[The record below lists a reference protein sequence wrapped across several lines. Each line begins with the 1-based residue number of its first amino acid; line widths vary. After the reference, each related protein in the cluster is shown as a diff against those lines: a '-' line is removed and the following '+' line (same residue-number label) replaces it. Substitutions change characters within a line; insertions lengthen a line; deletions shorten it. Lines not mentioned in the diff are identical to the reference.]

1 VHTLRLGPV
10 LTSRVGSNTERGIS
24 GGELKRL
31 NIATELLAQPQL
43 LFLDEPLSGLD
54 SSLATLVLHALS
66 TDAATRSTTILLSVH
81 QPSASM
87 WYHFADLMLMAP
99 GGHTAYFGNAQA
111 AQAHV
116 ASAMGVARPP
126 HVSDAEWLM
135 DIVSGLRHDA
145 PTDGLLASF
154 AACPAPPHPPRG
166 RAIHVPARPPIHV
179 ATLALLRRGS
189 ADRLRAERKRFEV
202 MVTVGLAAIF
212 AGVFFQVGAHRLE
225 RQRDYVSIL
234 FFFVAHWS
242 WYPLFKTMGA
252 YPTQRDVLTRERAS
266 DSYAIA
272 AWSMAHVLGEWSTA
286 WMHPLLF
293 YIVAYPLA
301 ALPVRAFP
309 SLFVINMINLEVR
322 GRDVT

>member
-1 VHTLRLGPV
+1 
-10 LTSRVGSNTERGIS
+10 
-24 GGELKRL
+24 
-31 NIATELLAQPQL
+31 
-43 LFLDEPLSGLD
+43 
-54 SSLATLVLHALS
+54 
-66 TDAATRSTTILLSVH
+66 
-81 QPSASM
+81 
-87 WYHFADLMLMAP
+87 
-99 GGHTAYFGNAQA
+99 
-111 AQAHV
+111 
-116 ASAMGVARPP
+116 
-126 HVSDAEWLM
+126 
-135 DIVSGLRHDA
+135 
-145 PTDGLLASF
+145 
-154 AACPAPPHPPRG
+154 
-166 RAIHVPARPPIHV
+166 
-179 ATLALLRRGS
+179 
-189 ADRLRAERKRFEV
+189 

-309 SLFVINMINLEVR
+309 SLFVINMINLEVSSAL
-322 GRDVT
+322 GAFIAAAAFDQKGAFSLAIVTMAFCMLAGGFFVDLSTQWQPAWLSSLSYFSYWTYSFGLVMHAALPEPGELAAFNQTLASYSFADELPAALNVGVLLAWALALRLGAYLLVLHSKKLRFS